1 MVKDTQASRE
11 EAAEQKAVTPAT
23 GLVYKGLP
31 PYGTEFLT
39 EHRLTK
45 ADLHGVLVSQGMEA
59 EAAKEESKGF
69 QELVFSRDNDFRVSA
84 EGVHSEVLAFLDRDP
99 AFKVE
104 RG

>member
-1 MVKDTQASRE
+1 MAKDTQTSRE

-31 PYGTEFLT
+31 PYGTEFLA

-45 ADLHGVLVSQGMEA
+45 ADLHGVLISQGMEA
-59 EAAKEESKGF
+59 DAAKEEAKAFS
-69 QELVFSRDNDFRVSA
+69 ELVFSKDNDFRVSA
-84 EGVHSEVLAFLDRDP
+84 KGVHPEVLAFLDKDP